1 MLALM
6 SAELSLMMEQNGGT
20 PATRPIFRLLGVYFI
35 LLLFLGNILWVRR
48 AFGDF
53 MAWMNAYNYLAYSFA
68 SLALGYILF
77 VDYLVLPLSLSLSL
91 SLSLFL
97 SLSLVRLII
106 IL

>member
-6 SAELSLMMEQNGGT
+6 SAELSLMMEQNGGI
-20 PATRPIFRLLGVYFI
+20 PATRPQLHFLVFI
-35 LLLFLGNILWVRR
+35 LFLILGNILWVRR